1 MSLLLATE
9 ITAVATAVP
18 AVGAVVTAILAGL
31 AFKTQAQ
38 QVKLLARQLDDQQIL
53 TRQQS
58 EAILLQFQQLDVNRK
73 QLEQQQRDLL
83 HREQLLERQQASKD
97 DFAGWPSKNL
107 PGQRPFCLAMIFY
120 NSDRPI

>member
-9 ITAVATAVP
+9 ITAVATAVL

-38 QVKLLARQLDDQQIL
+38 QVKLLAPQLDDQQIL

-58 EAILLQFQQLDVNRK
+58 EAILLQSQQLDVNRK

-83 HREQLLERQQASKD
+83 HREQLLERQQASKV
-97 DFAGWPSKNL
+97 DFAVWPSKNL
-107 PGQRPFCLAMIFY
+107 PGQPPFC
-120 NSDRPI
+120 